1 MPRRRADRSE
11 QTLRRESAAHARKG
25 GRQIR
30 RRNGRYTDAE
40 PPFFRGTSDIRKP
53 PEHSR
58 DGSERLRRPAKQRR
72 FRTDRRSARWTSPHR
87 KRGRK
92 AHAICLRTPP
102 PSGKRIG
109 RQHRC
114 CCLPARPCRSAARRA
129 ASPPAALLPECRF
142 ARYKCGNESSER
154 RGAIRAVR
162 TTPPPPREPP
172 GRSSAS
178 APGISAVLRE
188 SPLAQA
194 AESRIIPFAQ
204 SVCPH
209 MQAAGLFIL
218 RFNKNVSSFF
228 IRHSLLRMTLRA

>member
-11 QTLRRESAAHARKG
+11 QTLRRESAAHARRG

-40 PPFFRGTSDIRKP
+40 PPFFAERRISA
-53 PEHSR
+53 SR
-58 DGSERLRRPAKQRR
+58 RSTAATEANGSGGHERKQRR

-92 AHAICLRTPP
+92 AHADAASERRRRPGSA
-102 PSGKRIG
+102 SGRAAP
-109 RQHRC
+109 
-114 CCLPARPCRSAARRA
+114 LPAVSGPAVPVGGASGRP
-129 ASPPAALLPECRF
+129 SPPAALLPECRF

-204 SVCPH
+204 SGCPH
-209 MQAAGLFIL
+209 MQAAGLLYLDLIKMFPAFSSVI
-218 RFNKNVSSFF
+218 RFCE
-228 IRHSLLRMTLRA
+228 

>member
-172 GRSSAS
+172 GQALRRPAFPPFCGKVRSPKPPKAES
-178 APGISAVLRE
+178 
-188 SPLAQA
+188 SPLPSPA
-194 AESRIIPFAQ
+194 ARICRQPDFLYLDLIKMFPAFS
-204 SVCPH
+204 SV
-209 MQAAGLFIL
+209 I
-218 RFNKNVSSFF
+218 RFCE
-228 IRHSLLRMTLRA
+228 